1 MHFSLEFTAPKNYFT
16 RRFLSTPAED
26 MLVPKLSSLTTH
38 PQIIQ
43 EVAVEEL
50 SQHYRVYT
58 VTQEGLDRLANKLA
72 LDVFKEIRLRKKRSF
87 VSLEYPCIDLECY
100 LTCEVSFQHTG
111 TLFVPKQV
119 SCLELT
125 TNKPPRAR
133 PVHPAKRSRVA
144 ISADQDRHLDEIEFP
159 VLPCKGRG
167 IRLEVCEVPAFY
179 TSVPPILDRPR
190 RQQRA
195 LGEAGCVRLNLSD
208 LAMLKGHT
216 TEAIELCGLQVKRR
230 KHEAKS
236 VDLLTSLSG
245 AVCSSLNLRRPLLV
259 TTELMSVPKV
269 SLLECKTLQVQLYEL
284 DQAPGL
290 ENSTDV
296 VSRRTMGG
304 SACEQALNCAGGN
317 RRPFTLQLIGA
328 DCKVEIDVKVK
339 LKRKASAK
347 DSTSKQTQLNVTVM
361 NSAQDVK
368 AYFANKKSD
377 DQAYFGSLPK
387 ETRQDGEDFFSRPLD
402 SLQEGLACFNSMPR
416 EPFVDIQACFKSKP
430 KEPFS
435 EIQACFLETPKVP
448 LEAAQ
453 AFKTKKQVR
462 FSSQVDFFPFNS
474 PTDQS
479 RVTISST
486 SRLACIE
493 ALLRQWESL
502 KVDLSD
508 GVVSCLDMVIEDS
521 AGVMCFS
528 SSELRS
534 EALLLAR
541 TKEIDKLPVHI
552 SRLLILLDAEAC
564 ELSQV
569 KRLLALVE
577 MLRHDE
583 LSIVLELSPALEA
596 AAASIAMFVLR
607 GKQTLGA
614 S

>member
-1 MHFSLEFTAPKNYFT
+1 
-16 RRFLSTPAED
+16 
-26 MLVPKLSSLTTH
+26 
-38 PQIIQ
+38 
-43 EVAVEEL
+43 
-50 SQHYRVYT
+50 
-58 VTQEGLDRLANKLA
+58 
-72 LDVFKEIRLRKKRSF
+72 
-87 VSLEYPCIDLECY
+87 
-100 LTCEVSFQHTG
+100 
-111 TLFVPKQV
+111 
-119 SCLELT
+119 
-125 TNKPPRAR
+125 
-133 PVHPAKRSRVA
+133 VA
-144 ISADQDRHLDEIEFP
+144 ISADQDRHLDEIELP

-179 TSVPPILDRPR
+179 TSAFPILDRPR
-190 RQQRA
+190 RQQRT

-208 LAMLKGHT
+208 LAMLKGRT
-216 TEAIELCGLQVKRR
+216 TEASELCGLQVKRR

-259 TTELMSVPKV
+259 TTELISVPKV
-269 SLLECKTLQVQLYEL
+269 PPLECKTLQVQLYEL

-304 SACEQALNCAGGN
+304 TACEQALNCAWGN
-317 RRPFTLQLIGA
+317 RRPFTLPLIGA

-347 DSTSKQTQLNVTVM
+347 DSTSKQTQLSVTVM
-361 NSAQDVK
+361 SSAQEVK
-368 AYFANKKSD
+368 AYFAAKKSD
-377 DQAYFGSLPK
+377 DQAYFGSLSK
-387 ETRQDGEDFFSRPLD
+387 ESGQDGEDFFSRPLD
-402 SLQEGLACFNSMPR
+402 PLQEAQACFNSMPR
-416 EPFVDIQACFKSKP
+416 EPFLNIQACFKSKP

-453 AFKTKKQVR
+453 TYFKPKKQVR

-479 RVTISST
+479 RVTISSS
-486 SRLACIE
+486 SRLACTE

-508 GVVSCLDMVIEDS
+508 GVISCLDIVIEDT
-521 AGVMCFS
+521 AGVMCFN

-534 EALLLAR
+534 EALLLAK

-552 SRLLILLDAEAC
+552 SRLLVLLDAEAC

-583 LSIVLELSPALEA
+583 LSIVLELSPTLET

-607 GKQTLGA
+607 GKQPLCVSLAAT
-614 S
+614 